1 MLESADYDND
11 GKVTIDDFMYLMKVG
26 GLVWKLEII
35 NVFNMISAIHV
46 LLFLSL
52 WNCVLLYI

>member
-26 GLVWKLEII
+26 GLVWKLKECKYQCNMYAYEVVYYSII
-35 NVFNMISAIHV
+35 
-46 LLFLSL
+46 
-52 WNCVLLYI
+52 YI